1 MNLEILDDAEAVA
14 SAAADLLVTARGNVV
29 LSGGSTPKRAYAL
42 AAQRREHWADTRL
55 WLGDERHVPPDDER
69 SNARMIRE
77 ELLHRISRANL
88 PRFEPVDTELDLEGA
103 AADYE
108 ARLRDAGPLDLALM
122 GLGPD
127 AHTASLFEGKPAVRE
142 TSRRVVAV
150 PEAGLEPFVARVTLT
165 LAAFNAAREVV
176 FLVAGSDKAE
186 ALARAFGDPAD
197 SSAPAALVRPSSG
210 GLRVLADIAAARL
223 I

>member
-1 MNLEILDDAEAVA
+1 
-14 SAAADLLVTARGNVV
+14 
-29 LSGGSTPKRAYAL
+29 
-42 AAQRREHWADTRL
+42 
-55 WLGDERHVPPDDER
+55 
-69 SNARMIRE
+69 
-77 ELLHRISRANL
+77 
-88 PRFEPVDTELDLEGA
+88 
-103 AADYE
+103 
-108 ARLRDAGPLDLALM
+108 M

-127 AHTASLFEGKPAVRE
+127 AHTASLFPGKPALQE
-142 TSRRVVAV
+142 TARLAVAV